1 MKNGIDFFSF
11 DTCLDDKFALLEA
24 EFGLTGFGIVVKLY
38 QKIYG
43 ERGYYVEWTN
53 EVALLFGHRNGLGG
67 NVVSEITSAA
77 IKRGIFDS
85 TMYEKYGI
93 LTSMGIQKR
102 YFEAVSRRKIVEIDK
117 RYLLVD
123 CAQILKNVNII
134 WKNVDISAENVDIS
148 EHSKGKE
155 RKEKE
160 SMKDTD
166 VSFSPEPENS
176 ASGPPPVIALPLNDN
191 TEYEVPQKD
200 FDSWV
205 SLYPA
210 VDVMQQLRNMKGW
223 LQANPDRRKTR
234 RGINRFISGWLS
246 REQDRGGAR
255 PAAQAARPMSQG
267 QAQGDQV
274 LAALREMYEQ
284 ADGGMPPMEMGG

>member
-117 RYLLVD
+117 RYLLID

-155 RKEKE
+155 SKVNI
-160 SMKDTD
+160 KDTN

-176 ASGPPPVIALPLNDN
+176 VSEEQAVITLLLNDK
-191 TEYEVPQKD
+191 TEYAVPQKD
-200 FDSWV
+200 FESWV
-205 SLYPA
+205 ELYPA
-210 VDVMQQLRNMKGW
+210 VDVMQELRNMKGW

-234 RGINRFISGWLS
+234 RGINRFINTWLS
-246 REQDRGGAR
+246 KRQDRSRA
-255 PAAQAARPMSQG
+255 PAQPQG
-267 QAQGDQV
+267 KSNNQPDYSDV
-274 LAALREMYEQ
+274 NRYRN
-284 ADGGMPPMEMGG
+284 MEI